1 MKRLLVTLA
10 AAALLVSG
18 CGDSKDESGSV
29 SEPTVSAATTGETES
44 QPGSVETLNE
54 TVTDTVREETDADDS
69 GGFTGAF
76 ADTYEA
82 ARKICGGS
90 GVVVIAK
97 EFGTAPE
104 PDPAARA
111 YANTLSNEGSR
122 HHDAA
127 YSGCLKGMSE
137 HE

>member
-1 MKRLLVTLA
+1 MRLLVTLVA
-10 AAALLVSG
+10 ATLLVSG
-18 CGDSKDESGSV
+18 CGGSNDEAGSV
-29 SEPTVSAATTGETES
+29 SETTVSAAATGETES
-44 QPGSVETLNE
+44 QPGSVETVTE
-54 TVTDTVREETDADDS
+54 TVTDTVTDETDAHDS

-76 ADTYEA
+76 ADTHEA
-82 ARKICGGS
+82 SRQICGGS

-97 EFGTAPE
+97 EVGTAPE
-104 PDPAARA
+104 RDAAARA

-127 YSGCLKGMSE
+127 YSGCLKGLSE